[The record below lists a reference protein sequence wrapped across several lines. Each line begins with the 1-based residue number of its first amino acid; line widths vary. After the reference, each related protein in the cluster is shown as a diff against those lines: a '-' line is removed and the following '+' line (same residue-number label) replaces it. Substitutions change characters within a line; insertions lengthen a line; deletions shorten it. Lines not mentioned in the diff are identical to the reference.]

1 MRALRN
7 RVFLIWLCF
16 VFRGVFY
23 CSLLPLWDGFDEWAY
38 FAVIERMSTERSL
51 LMDRNGP
58 VSREIDASLNLAPLP
73 RGMTSLPSQ
82 GVVRENYWQLPAEE
96 RARRETELAALRPEW
111 SAQYPED
118 GTTAYE
124 ASQAPLYYWLM
135 AVPAGLLRQLWLV
148 DRVWWI
154 RILSFLLG
162 SLCIPIGYAT
172 ARRFFASEQIA
183 LGVTLAVALLPELA
197 LTMARISN
205 EGLAVVAYTTLL
217 FAGIKWVERPD
228 FTRAV
233 PAGVALSFSLLTK
246 AYALTAV
253 PALLVVGL
261 GIAGLDRKRRR
272 SVLASTVAV
281 VGIAMLLSSWWYVRN
296 YVQTGTISGLDEA
309 ITLRETPALDMLH
322 GVSRVEWSPAV
333 KTILASHVW
342 YGGWNLVG
350 VRRWVYRFWW
360 SVMAVVCVGLL
371 KALFTQRDSRFYF
384 FLSVYGLFWL
394 GQAYQVTALL
404 LSKGISTSMGGWYLY
419 SVIWVEVILA
429 VVALRSL
436 LPEKHHSYAFV
447 VLLAAIAVT
456 DLYGMHSALIPYYVK
471 IGKGSWNLSR
481 LLINQPTLLGQR
493 GLFVLWGGYI
503 ISTAALVAMGMH
515 LAFKTPRSTGGDSTL
530 KASGLVSET
539 SEI

>member
-1 MRALRN
+1 
-7 RVFLIWLCF
+7 
-16 VFRGVFY
+16 
-23 CSLLPLWDGFDEWAY
+23 LWEGFDEWAY
-38 FAVIERMSTERSL
+38 FAAIERMSTERSL
-51 LMDRNGP
+51 LIDRNGP

-73 RGMTSLPSQ
+73 RGMTFLPSQ
-82 GVVRENYWQLPAEE
+82 GVVRENYWQLSAEE

-111 SAQYPED
+111 SAQYPEG

-135 AVPAGLLRQLWLV
+135 AVPASLLRQLWLV

-162 SLCIPIGYAT
+162 SLCIPIGYAI
-172 ARRFFASEQIA
+172 ARHFFASERIA
-183 LGVTLAVALLPELA
+183 IGVTLAVALLPELA
-197 LTMARISN
+197 LTLSRISN

-217 FAGIKWVERPD
+217 FAGIKWAERPD

-233 PAGVALSFSLLTK
+233 PVGVALSFSLLTK

-281 VGIAMLLSSWWYVRN
+281 VGIAMLLSSWWYVRS

-309 ITLRETPALDMLH
+309 IALREIPALDKLY
-322 GVSRVEWSPAV
+322 GVSRVDWSPAV

-394 GQAYQVTALL
+394 GQVYQVTALL

-436 LPEKHHSYAFV
+436 LPERHHSYAFV

-515 LAFKTPRSTGGDSTL
+515 LAFKTPRRTGGDSTL
-530 KASGLVSET
+530 TASGLVSET